1 MGERVSASR
10 QLRIACLGITHPHAS
25 TRVKVFRELEGVTLA
40 DAADDDE
47 RAGSFCK
54 LYGLRERR
62 VTDLLEDPGI
72 DALLIHATGRR
83 LGEYALA
90 AVEHGKAVLV
100 EKTGGSDPENI
111 EPVVRAA
118 EARGLVAAV
127 GYNCRLARSVQQARS
142 VLRSGVI
149 GRVVSVNAHA
159 GAMAGA
165 HTSELLNDPADLG
178 GGLWIIGCHVIDII
192 LATCGLPASV
202 NARVSKY
209 ADLSGADSREDGAAV
224 IMNYPGLQAVY
235 DFSVHDP
242 HEWYQTHRITY
253 FGERG
258 TLSVG
263 IIPQW
268 YELHLEA
275 PAQDVPAGITRWR
288 ESSFPVPW
296 VRPDAQSNT
305 EFLEL
310 ANTSFFYPEAA
321 AFVAAVREGEP
332 PPVTMRDALNV
343 ARVVRACYQSS
354 ALGGAA
360 VDVR

>member
-1 MGERVSASR
+1 MSASGHV
-10 QLRIACLGITHPHAS
+10 RIGCLGITHPHAS
-25 TRVKVFRELEGVTLA
+25 TRVMTFRELPGVALT
-40 DAADDDE
+40 DAADDDG
-47 RAGSFCK
+47 RVGSFCK
-54 LYGLRERR
+54 FYGLRERS

-90 AVEHGKAVLV
+90 AVEHGKSVLV
-100 EKTGGSDPENI
+100 EKTGGSGPENI

-118 EARGLVAAV
+118 EARGLVAQV
-127 GYNCRLARSVQQARS
+127 GYNCRLASSVQQAWS
-142 VLRSGVI
+142 LLNSGVI
-149 GRVVSVNAHA
+149 GRLVSVNAHA
-159 GAMAGA
+159 GAMTGA
-165 HTSELLNDPADLG
+165 HTSELLNDPDDLG

-209 ADLSGADSREDGAAV
+209 GDLSDASSREDAAAV
-224 IMNYPGLQAVY
+224 ILNYPGLQAVY
-235 DFSVHDP
+235 DFSVRDP
-242 HEWYQTHRITY
+242 HEWYETHRITY
-253 FGERG
+253 FGDRG

-268 YELHLEA
+268 YELHVEA
-275 PAQDVPAGITRWR
+275 PAAAAGITRWEETRFPDPWAR
-288 ESSFPVPW
+288 E
-296 VRPDAQSNT
+296 DAQRNP

-310 ANTSFFYPEAA
+310 TNTSFFRPEAE
-321 AFVAAVREGEP
+321 AFLTALREGTP

-343 ARVVRACYQSS
+343 ARVMQACYQSS

-360 VDVR
+360 VDL

>member
-1 MGERVSASR
+1 V
-10 QLRIACLGITHPHAS
+10 Q
-25 TRVKVFRELEGVTLA
+25 VFRDLPGVTLT
-40 DAADDDE
+40 DAADADP
-47 RAGSFCK
+47 RVGSFCK
-54 LYGLRERR
+54 LYGLRERG
-62 VTDLLEDPGI
+62 VTDLLEDPEI

-118 EARGLVAAV
+118 EARGLVAQV
-127 GYNCRLARSVQQARS
+127 GYNCRLAASVQRARS
-142 VLRSGVI
+142 LLRSGVI
-149 GRVVSVNAHA
+149 GRVVSVNAHG
-159 GAMAGA
+159 GALTGA

-192 LATCGLPASV
+192 LATCGMPASV

-209 ADLSGADSREDGAAV
+209 EGLSGADSREDAAAV
-224 IMNYPGLQAVY
+224 LLSYPGLQAVY

-242 HEWYQTHRITY
+242 HEWYETHRITY

-275 PAQDVPAGITRWR
+275 PAQDLPAGITRWQ
-288 ESSFPVPW
+288 ETEFAVPW
-296 VRPDAQSNT
+296 VRADAQSNP

-310 ANTSFFYPEAA
+310 ANTSFFYPEAE
-321 AFVAAVREGEP
+321 AFVAAVRGGGT

-343 ARVVRACYQSS
+343 SRVFRACYQSS

-360 VDVR
+360 VDL